1 MLLGHTMPMT
11 AADTWQELAPGI
23 FVLTW
28 QPYRLNVGLIVGQE
42 RALLIDTGASI
53 DAGRAISKL
62 ATGMTELPLGAM
74 NSHAHFDHCF
84 GNGAFDPAVIW
95 SHRLC
100 AEHLR
105 WDGEAQQRDVITQL
119 RASNPELAQQVA
131 NSPIVSPGCLLDDE
145 VELDLGERFVTLL
158 HPGRGHTD
166 NDIVAWI
173 AEERVL
179 FAGDLVEEGAPPS
192 FEDSF
197 PLEWPDSLTALLA
210 LDPDKIVPGHGA
222 VVDSAFGRQQHGDL
236 QQLADLSRKGFR
248 NSRRPAEFDGE
259 TAFPG
264 RPGQTAIRRAY
275 SQLTAART
283 GAWVERQPG

>member
-1 MLLGHTMPMT
+1 MAWKP
-11 AADTWQELAPGI
+11 
-23 FVLTW
+23 F
-28 QPYRLNVGLIVGQE
+28 RLNVGLVLGQE
-42 RALLIDTGASI
+42 RALLIDTGASWE
-53 DAGRAISKL
+53 AGRDIVKL
-62 ATGMTELPLGAM
+62 AKKVTDLPLGAV
-74 NSHAHFDHCF
+74 NSHSHFDHCF
-84 GNGAFDPAVIW
+84 GNGALEADVIW

-105 WDGEAQQRDVITQL
+105 WDGVEQQREVIARLRTSDREIAQQI
-119 RASNPELAQQVA
+119 SE
-131 NSPIVSPGCLLDDE
+131 SPIVSAGCLLDDE
-145 VELDLGERFVTLL
+145 VELDLGERVVALL

-166 NDIVAWI
+166 NDVVAWI
-173 AEERVL
+173 ADCRVL

-197 PLEWPDSLTALLA
+197 PLDWPDSLAALLA

-222 VVDSAFGRQQHGDL
+222 VVDAAFARQQHTDL

-248 NSRRPAEFDGE
+248 NSRRPTEFDVE

-264 RPGQTAIRRAY
+264 RPAQIAIRRAY
-275 SQLTAART
+275 SQLTEASS